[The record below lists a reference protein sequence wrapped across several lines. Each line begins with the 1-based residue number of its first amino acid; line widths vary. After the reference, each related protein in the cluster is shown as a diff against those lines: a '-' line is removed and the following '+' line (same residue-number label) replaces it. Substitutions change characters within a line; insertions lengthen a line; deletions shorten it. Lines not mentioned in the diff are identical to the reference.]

1 MYSTELKKNIE
12 PEYRQLYKKV
22 RKQMS
27 NTVFTQSYVNS
38 TLEVSNTLQG
48 VLIATFSINFFIKG
62 AADLLIGWI
71 NCLQLLI
78 HLPMLHI
85 IIPANVS

>member
-1 MYSTELKKNIE
+1 ME
-12 PEYRQLYKKV
+12 PEYQKLYTKI

-27 NTVFTQSYVNS
+27 DTTLTQTYVNS
-38 TLEVSNTLQG
+38 TIEVSNTLQG
-48 VLIATFSINFFIKG
+48 ILIFTFSMNMFISG
-62 AADLLIGWI
+62 AASLLIGWI